1 MVARLL
7 ALLAAGAATI
17 AWAVD
22 TPQWPPSPETLGR
35 MRELQEVIQ
44 DPATPKENRAKAR
57 AELEAL
63 MKSPAG
69 KGKAT
74 RDEKKTPDD
83 AQEKRRPARAAID
96 TFPSVVRPIEG
107 RLPAVPQP
115 PTARLE
121 VIPEPPR
128 PAISPSTGSI
138 AVPATPRVA
147 IDPRTGNVLHEIPG
161 AGYVDPRTGQFIPR

>member
-1 MVARLL
+1 MLARL
-7 ALLAAGAATI
+7 AILLAAGAATI

-22 TPQWPPSPETLGR
+22 TPQWPPSPETLGH

-44 DPATPKENRAKAR
+44 DPATAKEDRAKAR
-57 AELEAL
+57 AELEML

-69 KGKAT
+69 RNKPT
-74 RDEKKTPDD
+74 RDEKKTP
-83 AQEKRRPARAAID
+83 ARAAID
-96 TFPSVVRPIEG
+96 PFPSVVKPIESK
-107 RLPAVPQP
+107 LPAVPQP

-121 VIPEPPR
+121 VIPDLPR

-138 AVPATPRVA
+138 AVPATPRIA
-147 IDPRTGNVLHEIPG
+147 IDPRTGNVLHEVPG